1 VLVSSSAVTQGRE
14 LFVLACVAEVLGSS
28 SVGCG
33 LPGNWTFV
41 EDFALLDDRPPHGM
55 HFSQTDRRKSTRSDA
70 EIILATVRQMN
81 DAMILPVKT
90 TPLIRIPSG
99 VA

>member
-1 VLVSSSAVTQGRE
+1 
-14 LFVLACVAEVLGSS
+14 
-28 SVGCG
+28 
-33 LPGNWTFV
+33 
-41 EDFALLDDRPPHGM
+41 M